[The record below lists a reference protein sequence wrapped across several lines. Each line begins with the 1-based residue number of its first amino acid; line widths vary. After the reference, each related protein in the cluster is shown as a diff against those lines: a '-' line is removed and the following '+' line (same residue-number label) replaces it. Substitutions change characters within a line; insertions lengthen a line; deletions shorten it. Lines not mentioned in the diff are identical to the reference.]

1 MKPPLITGLAP
12 ALLALALHCAPAQAA
27 SPLAET
33 FTQWRNDHWVS
44 RSYKLSELGFLQP
57 IVLANAVQ
65 QRELYLPVPPGLPL
79 RDAALWLDGHYLQ
92 AEKGRTTL
100 TVYTEDVPVAARA
113 LTEDHGIVQA
123 QIGIDGL
130 PRASGFVRVGLH
142 WLSILT
148 VPVCTDAR
156 VPGNSI
162 HFETDTLF
170 SYRFDASAVRE
181 INTAWGALPLR
192 PLLLLAPGQPSAASY
207 DSAWRMGEALLRAD
221 KPAQFIHLPAVG
233 DTVQLP
239 PQLDIPAALRAVP
252 AFAALQ
258 PGTAHQIANAAEIGA
273 LLALGKR
280 GPLGADVLIADA
292 ALTQALQAALDAL
305 GEQIKAA
312 DGAGFSIYQAWRQEM
327 FSAARNVTPGD
338 QLALGMMA
346 GHPVIMV
353 GENAGAKAAGLLDS
367 RWRPLSQGKE
377 LTVSDVVPDPADGT
391 VLLTKLSAIAG
402 STDVLV
408 RTDRSVN
415 FSVGALASN
424 GALPRQVVLD
434 LSVAPN
440 SGGEPP
446 IVAVFIN
453 DLLLGAQPLVADGHP
468 QRMVINVPRYAVE
481 IRNELRISFLRQSSK
496 PRCPDDLT
504 AYPVSILPSSHMVLS
519 SDAPV
524 GDFLHVAS
532 RLGRGGTLLVPVEWQ
547 AQAAQ
552 TLPRL
557 AWIANVVGLVP
568 GPTTKLHWV
577 GAGEHAQP
585 DTPFLALSP
594 AVLDSKEVLQL
605 RKDQLEVISSGRVL
619 LNMSGVDRAAMLEV
633 STVHDQPG
641 VIYRDLGATPPE
653 RGDAVHL
660 TRGNVAVLNHIGLL
674 GEFDTRD
681 PTGSALAHADENK
694 QPVWNTSMALW
705 MILVGLIVLAL
716 VTAQVVRMRRARRNK
731 AAGQ

>member
-1 MKPPLITGLAP
+1 MKSPLLSGLAP
-12 ALLALALHCAPAQAA
+12 ALLALLLHCAPAQAA
-27 SPLAET
+27 GPLTET
-33 FTQWRNDHWVS
+33 FAQWRDDHWVS
-44 RSYKLSELGFLQP
+44 RSYKLSDLGILHP

-79 RDAALWLDGHYLQ
+79 RDASLWLDGHYLQ

-100 TVYTEDVPVAARA
+100 TLYTENDPVAARA
-113 LTEDHGIVQA
+113 LTEDHGIIQA

-130 PRASGFVRVGLH
+130 PRNNGFVRVGLY
-142 WLSILT
+142 WLSILA
-148 VPVCTDAR
+148 VPICTDAR

-162 HFETDTLF
+162 SFEPDSLF

-181 INTAWGALPLR
+181 INTAWGALPLN

-221 KPAQFIHLPAVG
+221 KPAHFVHLPAVG

-239 PQLDIPAALRAVP
+239 PGLDIPAALRQVP

-258 PGTAHQIANAAEIGA
+258 PGAHQVASTAEIGA

-305 GEQIKAA
+305 GEQIKTA
-312 DGAGFSIYQAWRQEM
+312 DGAAYATFQAWRQRM
-327 FSAARNVTPGD
+327 FSAENATPDD

-346 GHPVIMV
+346 GNPVIMV

-367 RWRPLSQGKE
+367 HWRPLSQGKM

-391 VLLTKLSAIAG
+391 VLLAKLSAIAG
-402 STDVLV
+402 STDVQV

-424 GALPRQVVLD
+424 GALPTQVVLD
-434 LSVAPN
+434 LSASPN

-446 IVAVFIN
+446 IVAVFLN

-468 QRMVINVPRYAVE
+468 QRMVVDVPRYAVE
-481 IRNELRISFLRQSSK
+481 VHNELRISFIRQSSK

-504 AYPVSILPSSHMVLS
+504 AYPVSILPTSHMVLGNDS
-519 SDAPV
+519 TVD
-524 GDFLHVAS
+524 DFLRVAS
-532 RLGRGGTLLVPVEWQ
+532 LLGNGGTLLVPAEWQ
-547 AQAAQ
+547 EQATQ

-557 AWIANVVGLVP
+557 AWIANTVGVVP
-568 GPTTKLHWV
+568 GPATKLQWV
-577 GAGEHAQP
+577 SAGQHAQP
-585 DTPFLALSP
+585 DTPFLALSST
-594 AVLDSKEVLQL
+594 VLDSKNVLQL
-605 RKDQLEVISSGRVL
+605 RQGQLEVASSGRVL
-619 LNMSGVDRAAMLEV
+619 LNMSGIERAAMLEV
-633 STVHDQPG
+633 NSVHDQPG
-641 VIYRDLGATPPE
+641 VIYRDLGAPPPA
-653 RGDAVHL
+653 RGDKVHL
-660 TRGNVAVLNHIGLL
+660 TRGNVAVLNDGGLL
-674 GEFDTRD
+674 SEFDSRD
-681 PTGSALAHADENK
+681 PTGSALAHTEENR

-705 MILVGLIVLAL
+705 MVLVALIVLVL
-716 VTAQVVRMRRARRNK
+716 ITAQVVRVRRARRNK
-731 AAGQ
+731 AAK